1 MNSSEICKQSNIWV
15 YGYGETLFN
24 SLSWSWGLVGMKS
37 LGCDVVHHSP
47 IATMAVPLVMVA
59 ERERENAGES

>member
-1 MNSSEICKQSNIWV
+1 
-15 YGYGETLFN
+15 
-24 SLSWSWGLVGMKS
+24 MKS

-59 ERERENAGES
+59 QREREREREKKKKKKKKDGKNA

>member
-1 MNSSEICKQSNIWV
+1 M
-15 YGYGETLFN
+15 
-24 SLSWSWGLVGMKS
+24 GMKS

-47 IATMAVPLVMVA
+47 IATMAVPMAVPLVMVA

>member
-1 MNSSEICKQSNIWV
+1 
-15 YGYGETLFN
+15 
-24 SLSWSWGLVGMKS
+24 MKS

-59 ERERENAGES
+59 ERERERERMLERVSVCNII